1 MEQDGRAAGWTTTI
15 VHNILGV
22 IMSILPFYPNM
33 PKAVCPWNPTRSDPL
48 LDLRSGTAAP
58 KTPHMINEKYM
69 AMQICEKQYQSLNI
83 SASPSFVSAQGREN
97 EQRGWTE
104 ETYDAKNKEPGNRYD
119 WSRKHLNFEI
129 KRGRKIGKINGETVF
144 ARPTIIPLGTQE
156 KSLKERYDERLK
168 ELKFKPWSL
177 DAPNQPNTCI
187 DFVLNGDHDRMT
199 EIAFGKPMDFDWR
212 EDNSSVTLADDPD
225 HPGRKQIET
234 LALDYYDFL
243 CRKFGEENVLGLEC
257 HLDETTPHFHAL
269 VVPVAERMPKG
280 RTGGY
285 ELASGVKSDG
295 KQRPEHINTR
305 QFQRLSEDEQRFYKP
320 AVKKK
325 VPTVSYSYYFG
336 ETKYQAKRSYKQW
349 HTMLHEEVNCKWGL
363 ARGEDTSLMTPEE
376 RKEHRKK
383 SKRKLERER
392 LEALKKAEEAEQKAE
407 AANEKYAVIQ
417 EKLQQAG
424 RTQSLVEN
432 DIREGREQVAK
443 MATQVETARKDLND
457 AKQEK
462 DKVQKEKTALEERVE
477 ELVNAVGDPKEV
489 ANMVSFDKMVFAYN
503 PEANCVII
511 DNLKTNGKLHV
522 TIMDV
527 LTATFEEIDKI
538 KARKI
543 GFFDDP
549 KEVRKKRDA
558 DIKSVMTDMQTILRS
573 FASVHKDELT
583 RRSRAIV
590 KQELRQ
596 NAIAI
601 KKIHQYDEMTKRGI
615 TIDSYE
621 RAKAKADNY
630 DNMSSVLE
638 SVWPG
643 LWNAVQVIINP
654 RLDRYVMNDREKET
668 VRKALG
674 DNPKDRLA
682 NAGWM
687 LAAVDTIRN
696 IAVGTKSEVYQIGAE
711 SAVRFL
717 VDTGLNLA
725 EGIVENVAEVAAT
738 TASLFFGYVDAAT
751 TISQS
756 CGGGGCNNEL
766 PRRKDKE
773 DDLAFARRCH
783 QAAKVM
789 ILGSHKRG
797 LHL

>member
-1 MEQDGRAAGWTTTI
+1 
-15 VHNILGV
+15 
-22 IMSILPFYPNM
+22 
-33 PKAVCPWNPTRSDPL
+33 
-48 LDLRSGTAAP
+48 
-58 KTPHMINEKYM
+58 
-69 AMQICEKQYQSLNI
+69 MQIYEKQYQSLNI
-83 SASPSFVSAQGREN
+83 SASPSFASAQGREN
-97 EQRGWTE
+97 ERRGWTE
-104 ETYDAKNKEPGNRYD
+104 ETYNAKNKEPGNRYD

-129 KRGRKIGKINGETVF
+129 KRGRKIGKINGETVY

-168 ELKFKPWSL
+168 ELKFKPWSP
-177 DAPNQPNTCI
+177 DAPNQPNTCV

-225 HPGRKQIET
+225 HPGRNQIET

-243 CRKFGEENVLGLEC
+243 CRKFCEENVLGLEC

-269 VVPVAERMPKG
+269 VVPVAKRKPQG

-285 ELASGVKSDG
+285 DLDPDVEPDG
-295 KQRPEHINTR
+295 KERPTHIIKR
-305 QFQRLSEDEQRFYKP
+305 QFERLSEDEKRFYKP
-320 AVKKK
+320 AVKKM
-325 VPTVSYSYYFG
+325 VPMVSYAHYFG
-336 ETKYQAKRSYKQW
+336 KTKFQAYTSYKQW
-349 HTMLHEEVNCKWGL
+349 HTMLYEEVNSKWGL

-376 RKEHRKK
+376 RKAHRKK

-392 LEALKKAEEAEQKAE
+392 LEALKKVEEAVQKAE
-407 AANEKYAVIQ
+407 EANEKYAVVQ

-462 DKVQKEKTALEERVE
+462 AKVQKEKTALEERVE

-489 ANMVSFDKMVFAYN
+489 ANMVSFDKMMFAYN
-503 PEANCVII
+503 PEANCAII
-511 DNLKTNGKLHV
+511 DNLKANGKLHV

-549 KEVRKKRDA
+549 KVVRKKRDA

-601 KKIHQYDEMTKRGI
+601 RKIHQYDEMTKRGI

-696 IAVGTKSEVYQIGAE
+696 IAVGTKAEVYQIGAE
-711 SAVRFL
+711 SAINYL
-717 VDTGLNLA
+717 VKMGLNLA
-725 EGIVENVAEVAAT
+725 KGVAERAAGVAAT
-738 TASLFFGYVDAAT
+738 TACLFFGCVDAAT

-756 CGGGGCNNEL
+756 CGGGGCDNEL
-766 PRRKDKE
+766 PRNKDDE
-773 DDLAFARRCH
+773 DDLAFALRCH
-783 QAAKVM
+783 QAAKAM
-789 ILGSHKRG
+789 IQGRHKRG
-797 LHL
+797 LQL

>member
-1 MEQDGRAAGWTTTI
+1 
-15 VHNILGV
+15 
-22 IMSILPFYPNM
+22 
-33 PKAVCPWNPTRSDPL
+33 
-48 LDLRSGTAAP
+48 
-58 KTPHMINEKYM
+58 
-69 AMQICEKQYQSLNI
+69 MQICEKQYQSLNI
-83 SASPSFVSAQGREN
+83 SASPSFVTAQGWEN
-97 EQRGWTE
+97 ERRGCTK
-104 ETYDAKNKEPGNRYD
+104 ETYDAKNREPGNRYD
-119 WSRKHLNFEI
+119 WSRGHLNFEI
-129 KRGRKIGKINGETVF
+129 KRGKQIGKKKGKPIN

-168 ELKFKPWSL
+168 ELKFKPWSP
-177 DAPNQPNTCI
+177 DAPNQPNTCV

-199 EIAFGKPMDFDWR
+199 EFGKPMDFDWR
-212 EDNSSVTLADDPD
+212 DDNSSVTLADDPE
-225 HPGRKQIET
+225 HPGYKQIET
-234 LALDYYDFL
+234 LALEYYKFL

-269 VVPVAERMPKG
+269 VVPVAERKPQG

-285 ELASGVKSDG
+285 DLDPDIEPDG
-295 KQRPEHINTR
+295 KERPKHIITR
-305 QFQRLSEDEQRFYKP
+305 QYERLSEDEKRFYKP

-325 VPTVSYSYYFG
+325 VPMVSYAHYFG
-336 ETKYQAKRSYKQW
+336 KTKYQALTSYKHW
-349 HTMLHEEVNCKWGL
+349 HTMLYEEVNTKWGL
-363 ARGEDTSLMTPEE
+363 ARGEDTSLMSPEE

-383 SKRKLERER
+383 SKRKLEQER
-392 LEALKKAEEAEQKAE
+392 MEALKKAKEAEQKALTATKE
-407 AANEKYAVIQ
+407 YAIIQ
-417 EKLQQAG
+417 DKLQQAG

-443 MATQVETARKDLND
+443 MATQVQTARKDLSD
-457 AKQEK
+457 ARQER
-462 DKVQKEKTALEERVE
+462 DKVQKDKATLEERVE
-477 ELVNAVGDPKEV
+477 ELVNAVGDPPKK
-489 ANMVSFDKMVFAYN
+489 ANMVSFDKMVFAFN
-503 PEANCVII
+503 PESNCSII
-511 DNLKTNGKLHV
+511 DNLKANGKLQV
-522 TIMDV
+522 TIVDV

-549 KEVRKKRDA
+549 KEVRKKRGA
-558 DIKSVMTDMQTILRS
+558 DIKSVMTDMQTILRC

-590 KQELRQ
+590 KQEMRQ

-630 DNMSSVLE
+630 DSMSSVLE
-638 SVWPG
+638 AVWPG

-674 DNPKDRLA
+674 DKPKERLA
-682 NAGWM
+682 NVGWI
-687 LAAVDTIRN
+687 LKAVETLRD
-696 IAVGTKSEVYQIGAE
+696 IALGTKSEVYQIGAE

-717 VDTGLNLA
+717 VDTGLNMA
-725 EGIVENVAEVAAT
+725 EGIAEKVAEVAAT
-738 TASLFFGYVDAAT
+738 TAYLFFGYVDAAT

-756 CGGGGCNNEL
+756 CGGGGCDNEL

-783 QAAKVM
+783 QAAKTM
-789 ILGSHKRG
+789 IQSSHKRG
-797 LHL
+797 IHR

>member
-1 MEQDGRAAGWTTTI
+1 
-15 VHNILGV
+15 
-22 IMSILPFYPNM
+22 
-33 PKAVCPWNPTRSDPL
+33 
-48 LDLRSGTAAP
+48 
-58 KTPHMINEKYM
+58 
-69 AMQICEKQYQSLNI
+69 MQICEKQYQSLNI

-97 EQRGWTE
+97 ERRGWTK
-104 ETYDAKNKEPGNRYD
+104 ETYDAKNREPGNRYD
-119 WSRKHLNFEI
+119 WSRSHLNFEI
-129 KRGRKIGKINGETVF
+129 KRGKQIGKKKGKPIY
-144 ARPTIIPLGTQE
+144 ARTTIIPLGTQE

-168 ELKFKPWSL
+168 ELKFKPWSP
-177 DAPNQPNTCI
+177 DAPNQPNTCV

-225 HPGRKQIET
+225 HPGYKQIET
-234 LALDYYDFL
+234 LALEYYKFL

-269 VVPVAERMPKG
+269 VVPVAERKPQG

-285 ELASGVKSDG
+285 DLDPDIEPDG
-295 KQRPEHINTR
+295 KERPKHIITR
-305 QFQRLSEDEQRFYKP
+305 QYERLSEDEKRFYKP

-325 VPTVSYSYYFG
+325 VPMVSYAHYFG
-336 ETKYQAKRSYKQW
+336 KTKYQALTSYKHW
-349 HTMLHEEVNCKWGL
+349 HTMLYEEVNTKWGL
-363 ARGEDTSLMTPEE
+363 ARGEDTSLMSPEE

-383 SKRKLERER
+383 SKRKLEQER
-392 LEALKKAEEAEQKAE
+392 LEALKKAEEAEQKAQTATKE
-407 AANEKYAVIQ
+407 YAVIQ

-443 MATQVETARKDLND
+443 MATQVQTARKDLSD
-457 AKQEK
+457 ARQER
-462 DKVQKEKTALEERVE
+462 DKVQKEKATLEERVE
-477 ELVNAVGDPKEV
+477 ELVNAVGDPKEK
-489 ANMVSFDKMVFAYN
+489 ADMVSFDKMVFAYN
-503 PEANCVII
+503 PECKSAII
-511 DNLKTNGKLHV
+511 DNLKANGKLQV
-522 TIMDV
+522 TIVDV

-558 DIKSVMTDMQTILRS
+558 DIKSVMTDMQTILRC

-590 KQELRQ
+590 KQEMRQ

-601 KKIHQYDEMTKRGI
+601 KKIRQYDEMTKRGI

-621 RAKAKADNY
+621 KAKAKADNY
-630 DNMSSVLE
+630 DSMSSVLE
-638 SVWPG
+638 AVWPG

-674 DNPKDRLA
+674 DKPKERQA
-682 NAGWM
+682 NAGWI
-687 LAAVDTIRN
+687 LKAVETLRD
-696 IAVGTKSEVYQIGAE
+696 IALGTKSEVYQIGAE
-711 SAVRFL
+711 SAVRLL
-717 VDTGLNLA
+717 VDTGLNMA
-725 EGIVENVAEVAAT
+725 EGIAENVAEVAAT

-783 QAAKVM
+783 QAAKTM
-789 ILGSHKRG
+789 IQGSHKRG
-797 LHL
+797 IHR

>member
-1 MEQDGRAAGWTTTI
+1 
-15 VHNILGV
+15 
-22 IMSILPFYPNM
+22 
-33 PKAVCPWNPTRSDPL
+33 
-48 LDLRSGTAAP
+48 
-58 KTPHMINEKYM
+58 
-69 AMQICEKQYQSLNI
+69 MQICEKQYQSLNI

-97 EQRGWTE
+97 ERRGWTE

-119 WSRKHLNFEI
+119 WSRRHLNFEI
-129 KRGRKIGKINGETVF
+129 KRGRKIGKINGEIVF

-168 ELKFKPWSL
+168 ELKFKPWSP

-187 DFVLNGDHDRMT
+187 DFVLNGDHDCMT

-212 EDNSSVTLADDPD
+212 EDNSSVTLADDPG

-285 ELASGVKSDG
+285 ELDSGVKSDG
-295 KQRPEHINTR
+295 KQRPKHINTR

-349 HTMLHEEVNCKWGL
+349 HTMLYEEVNCKWGL

-503 PEANCVII
+503 PEANSVII
-511 DNLKTNGKLHV
+511 DNLKANGKLHV

-601 KKIHQYDEMTKRGI
+601 RKIHQYDEMTKRGI

-621 RAKAKADNY
+621 RAKAEADNY

-696 IAVGTKSEVYQIGAE
+696 TVVGTKSEVYQIGAE

-725 EGIVENVAEVAAT
+725 EGIAENAAEVAAT

-783 QAAKVM
+783 QAAKTM
-789 ILGSHKRG
+789 ILSSHKRG
-797 LHL
+797 YHR

>member
-1 MEQDGRAAGWTTTI
+1 
-15 VHNILGV
+15 
-22 IMSILPFYPNM
+22 
-33 PKAVCPWNPTRSDPL
+33 
-48 LDLRSGTAAP
+48 
-58 KTPHMINEKYM
+58 M

-83 SASPSFVSAQGREN
+83 SASPSFASAQGREN
-97 EQRGWTE
+97 ERRGWTE
-104 ETYDAKNKEPGNRYD
+104 ETYNAKNKELGNRYD

-129 KRGRKIGKINGETVF
+129 KRGRKIGKINGETVY

-156 KSLKERYDERLK
+156 KSLKERYEERLK
-168 ELKFKPWSL
+168 ELKFKPWSP

-305 QFQRLSEDEQRFYKP
+305 QYQRLSEDERRFYKP

-511 DNLKTNGKLHV
+511 DNLKANGKLHV

-696 IAVGTKSEVYQIGAE
+696 IVVGTKSEVYQIGAE

-725 EGIVENVAEVAAT
+725 EGIAENAAEVAAT

-783 QAAKVM
+783 QAAKTM
-789 ILGSHKRG
+789 ILSSHKRG
-797 LHL
+797 YHR

>member
-1 MEQDGRAAGWTTTI
+1 
-15 VHNILGV
+15 
-22 IMSILPFYPNM
+22 
-33 PKAVCPWNPTRSDPL
+33 
-48 LDLRSGTAAP
+48 
-58 KTPHMINEKYM
+58 
-69 AMQICEKQYQSLNI
+69 MQICEKQYQSLNI
-83 SASPSFVSAQGREN
+83 SASPSFASAQGREN
-97 EQRGWTE
+97 ERRGWTE

-119 WSRKHLNFEI
+119 WSRRHLNFEI
-129 KRGRKIGKINGETVF
+129 KRGKQIGKKKGKPIY
-144 ARPTIIPLGTQE
+144 ARPTIIPIGTQK

-168 ELKFKPWSL
+168 ELKFKPWSPN
-177 DAPNQPNTCI
+177 APNQPNTCV

-225 HPGRKQIET
+225 HPGYKQIET
-234 LALDYYDFL
+234 LALEYYKFL

-269 VVPVAERMPKG
+269 VVPVAERKPQG

-285 ELASGVKSDG
+285 DLDPDIEPDG
-295 KQRPEHINTR
+295 KERPKHIITR
-305 QFQRLSEDEQRFYKP
+305 QYERLSEDEKRFYKP

-325 VPTVSYSYYFG
+325 VPMVSYAHYFG
-336 ETKYQAKRSYKQW
+336 KTKYQALTSYKHW
-349 HTMLHEEVNCKWGL
+349 HTMLYEEVNSKWGL

-383 SKRKLERER
+383 SKRKLEQER
-392 LEALKKAEEAEQKAE
+392 LEALKKAEEAKQKAQTATKE
-407 AANEKYAVIQ
+407 YAVIQ

-443 MATQVETARKDLND
+443 MATQVQTARKDLSD
-457 AKQEK
+457 ARQER
-462 DKVQKEKTALEERVE
+462 DKVQKEKATLEERVE
-477 ELVNAVGDPKEV
+477 ELVNAVGDPKEK
-489 ANMVSFDKMVFAYN
+489 ADMVSFDKMVFAFN
-503 PEANCVII
+503 PESNCSII
-511 DNLKTNGKLHV
+511 DNLKANGKLQV

-527 LTATFEEIDKI
+527 ITAAFEEIDKI

-558 DIKSVMTDMQTILRS
+558 DIKSVMTDMQTILRC

-590 KQELRQ
+590 KQEMRQ

-630 DNMSSVLE
+630 DSMSSVLE
-638 SVWPG
+638 AVWPG

-674 DNPKDRLA
+674 DKPKERLA
-682 NAGWM
+682 NVGWI
-687 LAAVDTIRN
+687 LKAVETLRD
-696 IAVGTKSEVYQIGAE
+696 IALGTKSEVYQIGAE

-717 VDTGLNLA
+717 VDTGLNMA
-725 EGIVENVAEVAAT
+725 EGMVEKVAEVAAT
-738 TASLFFGYVDAAT
+738 TACLFFGFVDAAT
-751 TISQS
+751 TISRS
-756 CGGGGCNNEL
+756 CGGGGCDNEL

-783 QAAKVM
+783 QAAKTM
-789 ILGSHKRG
+789 IQGSHKRG

>member
-1 MEQDGRAAGWTTTI
+1 
-15 VHNILGV
+15 
-22 IMSILPFYPNM
+22 
-33 PKAVCPWNPTRSDPL
+33 
-48 LDLRSGTAAP
+48 
-58 KTPHMINEKYM
+58 
-69 AMQICEKQYQSLNI
+69 MQICEKQYQSLNI

-97 EQRGWTE
+97 ERRGWTK
-104 ETYDAKNKEPGNRYD
+104 ETYDAKNREPGNRYD
-119 WSRKHLNFEI
+119 WSRSHLNFEI
-129 KRGRKIGKINGETVF
+129 KRGKEMGRINGKPIYD
-144 ARPTIIPLGTQE
+144 RPTIIPLGTQE
-156 KSLKERYDERLK
+156 KSLKERYEERLK
-168 ELKFKPWSL
+168 ELKFKPWSP
-177 DAPNQPNTCI
+177 DAPNQPNTCV

-199 EIAFGKPMDFDWR
+199 EIAFGKPMDFDWS

-225 HPGRKQIET
+225 HPGFKQIET
-234 LALDYYDFL
+234 LALEYYEFL

-269 VVPVAERMPKG
+269 VVPVAERMPQG
-280 RTGGY
+280 RKGGY
-285 ELASGVKSDG
+285 DLDQDIEPDEKELP
-295 KQRPEHINTR
+295 QHINTR
-305 QFQRLSEDEQRFYKP
+305 QFERLSKDDQRFYKP

-325 VPTVSYSYYFG
+325 VPMVSYAHYFG
-336 ETKYQAKRSYKQW
+336 KTKYQAYTSYKQW
-349 HTMLHEEVNCKWGL
+349 HTMLYEEVNSKWGL

-376 RKEHRKK
+376 RKKHRKK
-383 SKRKLERER
+383 NKRQLEKER
-392 LEALKKAEEAEQKAE
+392 LEALKKTEEAEQKSKTAT
-407 AANEKYAVIQ
+407 EKYVAIQ

-424 RTQSLVEN
+424 RTQSLVED
-432 DIREGREQVAK
+432 DIREGRKQVAK
-443 MATQVETARKDLND
+443 MVTQVESARKDLSD
-457 AKQEK
+457 ARQEK
-462 DKVQKEKTALEERVE
+462 DKVQKEKAVLEQRVE

-489 ANMVSFDKMVFAYN
+489 ADMVSFDKMVFAYN
-503 PEANCVII
+503 PETKGAII
-511 DNLKTNGKLHV
+511 DNLKANGKLHV

-527 LTATFEEIDKI
+527 ITAVFEEIDKI

-549 KEVRKKRDA
+549 KEVKKKRDA

-573 FASVHKDELT
+573 FASVHKNELT

-756 CGGGGCNNEL
+756 CGGGGCNNDL

-773 DDLAFARRCH
+773 DDLAFARHCH
-783 QAAKVM
+783 QTAKTM
-789 ILGSHKRG
+789 IQGSHKRG